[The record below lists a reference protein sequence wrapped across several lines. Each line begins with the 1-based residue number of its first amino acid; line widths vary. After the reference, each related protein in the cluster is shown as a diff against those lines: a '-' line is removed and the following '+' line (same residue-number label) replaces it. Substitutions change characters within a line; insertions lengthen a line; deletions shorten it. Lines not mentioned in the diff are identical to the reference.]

1 VVLRD
6 GVLRRDTMEEGV
18 MAEMVKGRTG
28 LDLVLGGLQV
38 LVGLVI
44 LGHTA
49 TATTLS
55 LLFVGW
61 LLFATG
67 VFVLAL
73 SLFQIGK
80 DGFWSGFLGGGLMTV
95 LGIVFLRHT
104 TAAAVTVTLVAGALF
119 TAIGIAR
126 LAAAVS
132 YPEQRLPLL
141 LGGVVSLALG
151 LIVLFNFVEATYT
164 LLGILLG
171 VQVVTEGIAIM
182 VFGREARRTGRLGGP
197 ADDPATHA
205 TA

>member
-1 VVLRD
+1 MSEAVAGTATGTV
-6 GVLRRDTMEEGV
+6 
-18 MAEMVKGRTG
+18 AGRTG

-55 LLFVGW
+55 LMFVGW

-80 DGFWSGFLGGGLMTV
+80 DGFWGGLLGGGLMTV
-95 LGIVFLRHT
+95 LGIVFIRHT

-119 TAIGIAR
+119 TVIGIAR
-126 LAAAVS
+126 LAAAVNQ
-132 YPEQRLPLL
+132 PEHRLSLV

-151 LIVLFNFVEATYT
+151 LLVLFNLVDATYT

-171 VQVVTEGIAIM
+171 VQVVTEGLAIM
-182 VFGREARRTGRLGGP
+182 VFGREARRMARLGP
-197 ADDPATHA
+197 AEPTAPAPA
-205 TA
+205 

>member
-1 VVLRD
+1 
-6 GVLRRDTMEEGV
+6 

-73 SLFQIGK
+73 SLFQVGK

>member
-1 VVLRD
+1 
-6 GVLRRDTMEEGV
+6 
-18 MAEMVKGRTG
+18 MAEAVKMVRGRTG
-28 LDLVLGGLQV
+28 VDLVLGALQV

-80 DGFWSGFLGGGLMTV
+80 DGFWSGLLGGGLLTV
-95 LGIVFLRHT
+95 LGVVFLRHT
-104 TAAAVTVTLVAGALF
+104 SAAALTVTLVAGALF
-119 TAIGIAR
+119 AAVGIAR
-126 LAAAVS
+126 LSAAFA
-132 YPEQRLPLL
+132 YPEQRVPLL
-141 LGGVVSLALG
+141 LGGVVSLGLG
-151 LIVLFNFVEATYT
+151 LIVLFNLAELTYT

-171 VQVVTEGIAIM
+171 IQVVTEGIAIM
-182 VFGREARRTGRLGGP
+182 VFGREARRTGRLGRDDGGTP
-197 ADDPATHA
+197 APG
-205 TA
+205 